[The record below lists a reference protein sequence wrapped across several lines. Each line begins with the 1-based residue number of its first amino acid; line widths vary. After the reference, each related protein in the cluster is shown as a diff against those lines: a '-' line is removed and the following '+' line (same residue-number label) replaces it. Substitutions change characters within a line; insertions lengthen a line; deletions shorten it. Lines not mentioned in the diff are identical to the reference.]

1 MTSGTARAQALLELS
16 LCAPVIVLLA
26 LGSAATVQVAGARAG
41 LDAATQAA
49 ANAAVRAPDPAAALA
64 AAQRRFSTVVADYP
78 LRSPTLSVSMGG
90 FSRSGKITVS
100 SSAQVDLR
108 WAAFLLV
115 PNQLTLRSQVVLWLE
130 SWRTHTTSS

>member
-49 ANAAVRAPDPAAALA
+49 ANAAVRAPDPAAAVA

-78 LRSPTLSVSMGG
+78 VRSPTLSVSMGG

-115 PNQLTLRSQVVLWLE
+115 
-130 SWRTHTTSS
+130 